1 LPVWCGPIYYW
12 AIANL
17 SSPTNIVTRPTDLS
31 LLRLFCLLAGV
42 ALLTTTAPSSAAD
55 VSSATTA
62 KPRPRIGLVLSGG
75 GARGYAHLGV
85 LQYLEKLHVPVD
97 YIAATSMGALV
108 GGLYATGISAE
119 DLEQRLSQTNLSD
132 IAFDRNERAKLPQ
145 SQREDDFQYPISIA
159 AGYDDGKL
167 KLAPGLVQGNNL
179 LTLLQNWTAQLPAD
193 ISFSHLPIP
202 FRAVAT
208 DLGKGTEVILERGS
222 LPRAMRAS
230 MAVPGLFAPYPID
243 GRTLVDGGLVS
254 NLPVQ
259 EARDMGADVIIAVNI
274 ATPLQDPANLQS
286 PTAVA
291 QQMVGILIQQNVK
304 AQKALLGKSDV
315 LIEPE
320 LTGMSFTDFA
330 RGKDGVNAGWNA
342 AQTQSTRLTELS
354 LPPVEWQ
361 AYLAARQ
368 AGPILARDTRVDA
381 IEIKTTGRIPAAY
394 VRSRLSVKEGDVYDA
409 DKINQQLSQLATNG
423 DFNALTQEIVEKDGR
438 HVLLIDAE
446 EKSWG
451 PQYLLFGLGISNT
464 FDGRGSVNLQIGH
477 RYPWMNQ
484 SGLEWRNDLLLGN
497 KRASLHSELRQPVFG
512 ASGLYVSPYV
522 DISRRYV
529 DAYLDGSDAKAS
541 PVTQYRIDSSIAGV
555 DLGMPLARLGDLR
568 LGVSYQH
575 IKYTP
580 TYNLALG
587 SIGSLFDATQSSQ
600 PVARA
605 RLTIDQLDDPLF
617 PRKGY
622 YIYSEINRGF
632 GQVDNRYSDAQLKT
646 LWAFSSDRNTFNVAL
661 EAASNLSSNNA
672 GPGFFLGGFQR
683 LSAYA
688 PDQFYGSSLLYSR
701 LTYLRDLT
709 DYSLLGLRNPVLGSS
724 LEAGNVWQTRNA
736 FGDGPYKKSLSL
748 FLGGNSPVGPVYFGA
763 AVGQQGIWNL
773 YLQLGRVF

>member
-1 LPVWCGPIYYW
+1 MRNYH
-12 AIANL
+12 
-17 SSPTNIVTRPTDLS
+17 SPFSIVTRTPFSYLA
-31 LLRLFCLLAGV
+31 RLVTGV
-42 ALLTTTAPSSAAD
+42 ALAALLTHSALSAENGDMPIKETA
-55 VSSATTA
+55 A

-85 LQYLEKLHVPVD
+85 LQYLEKLHIPVD

-108 GGLYATGISAE
+108 GGLYASGISAE
-119 DLEQRLSQTNLSD
+119 ELEQRLSQTNLSD

-145 SQREDDFQYPISIA
+145 SQREDDFQYPISISV
-159 AGYDDGKL
+159 GYDDGKL

-179 LTLLQNWTAQLPAD
+179 LTLLQNWTAQLPGN
-193 ISFSHLPIP
+193 ISFDRLPIP

-208 DLGKGTEVILERGS
+208 DLGKGTAVILDHGS

-230 MAVPGLFAPYPID
+230 MAVPGLFSPYQID

-259 EARDMGADVIIAVNI
+259 EARDMGADIIIAVNI

-304 AQKALLGKSDV
+304 SQKALLGKNDI

-330 RGKDGVNAGWNA
+330 RGKDGVNAGWEA
-342 AQTQSTRLTELS
+342 AQTQSKRLTELS
-354 LPPVEWQ
+354 LPPEEWKT
-361 AYLAARQ
+361 YLAARHTDM
-368 AGPILARDTRVDA
+368 ALAKGTRVDA

-394 VRSRLSVKEGDVYDA
+394 VRNRLSVKEGDVYDA
-409 DKINQQLSQLATNG
+409 DQINQQLSQLSTNG
-423 DFNALTQEIVEKDGR
+423 DFNALTQEMVSKDGR
-438 HVLLIDAE
+438 NVLLIDAE

-484 SGLEWRNDLLLGN
+484 SGLEWRNDLVLGN

-522 DISRRYV
+522 DIGRRYV

-541 PVTQYRIDSSIAGV
+541 PVTQYRIDTAIAGV

-575 IKYTP
+575 TKYTP
-580 TYNLALG
+580 TYNLSSESFGAL
-587 SIGSLFDATQSSQ
+587 FEATQTSQ

-622 YIYSEINRGF
+622 YIYSEVNRGF

-646 LWAFSSDRNTFNVAL
+646 LWAFSRGRDTFNVAL

-688 PDQFYGSSLLYSR
+688 PDQFYGNYLLYSR

-709 DYSLLGLRNPVLGSS
+709 DYSLLGLRNPVLGTS
-724 LEAGNVWQTRNA
+724 LEAGNVWQTRDA

-763 AVGQQGIWNL
+763 ALGQQGVWNL

>member
-1 LPVWCGPIYYW
+1 MTRTPFFNLP
-12 AIANL
+12 
-17 SSPTNIVTRPTDLS
+17 
-31 LLRLFCLLAGV
+31 RLVAGV
-42 ALLTTTAPSSAAD
+42 ALTTLALQAARAAD
-55 VSSATTA
+55 NIDTPISANTPAAAVA

-85 LQYLEKLHVPVD
+85 LQYLEKLHIPVD

-108 GGLYATGISAE
+108 GGLYASGISAE
-119 DLEQRLSQTNLSD
+119 ELEQRLAHTNLSD

-159 AGYDDGKL
+159 VGYDDGKL

-179 LTLLQNWTAQLPAD
+179 LALLQNWTAQLPAN
-193 ISFSHLPIP
+193 ISFDRLPIP

-208 DLGKGTEVILERGS
+208 DLGKGTAVILDHGS

-230 MAVPGLFAPYPID
+230 MAVPGLFAPYQID

-259 EARDMGADVIIAVNI
+259 EARDMGADIIIAVNI

-304 AQKALLGKSDV
+304 TQKALLGKQDI

-320 LTGMSFTDFA
+320 LTGVSFTDFA
-330 RGKDGVNAGWNA
+330 RGRDGVNAGWEA
-342 AQTQSTRLTELS
+342 AQTQSKRLTELS
-354 LPPVEWQ
+354 LPPAAWQ
-361 AYLAARQ
+361 AYLAARHTDM
-368 AGPILARDTRVDA
+368 ALARDTRVDA

-394 VRSRLSVKEGDVYDA
+394 VRSRLSVKEGDIYDA
-409 DKINQQLSQLATNG
+409 DRINQQLSQLSTNG
-423 DFNALTQEIVEKDGR
+423 DFNTLTQEMVNKDGR
-438 HVLLIDAE
+438 NVLLIDAE

-477 RYPWMNQ
+477 RYPWINQ
-484 SGLEWRNDLLLGN
+484 SGLEWRNDLVLGN
-497 KRASLHSELRQPVFG
+497 KRASLHSELRQPVLG
-512 ASGLYVSPYV
+512 ASGLYISPYV
-522 DISRRYV
+522 DIGRRYV

-541 PVTQYRIDSSIAGV
+541 PVTQYRIDTAVAGV
-555 DLGMPLARLGDLR
+555 DLGLPLARLGDLR
-568 LGVSYQH
+568 LGLSYQH
-575 IKYTP
+575 TKYTP
-580 TYNLALG
+580 TYNVID
-587 SIGSLFDATQSSQ
+587 SFGSLFDASQSSQ

-622 YIYSEINRGF
+622 YVYSEVNRGF
-632 GQVDNRYSDAQLKT
+632 GQEDNRYSNAQIKT
-646 LWAFSSDRNTFNVAL
+646 LWAFSRAHDTVNLAL
-661 EAASNLSSNNA
+661 EAATNFSSNNA

-688 PDQFYGSSLLYSR
+688 PDQFYGNYLLYSR

-763 AVGQQGIWNL
+763 ALGQQGVWNL

>member
-1 LPVWCGPIYYW
+1 VRSGALYTRAFAY
-12 AIANL
+12 L
-17 SSPTNIVTRPTDLS
+17 RLDIVTRPADLFS
-31 LLRLFCLLAGV
+31 PRLLRLLAGV
-42 ALLTTTAPSSAAD
+42 VFLTTISSSYAAD
-55 VSSATTA
+55 VSSAAAA

-119 DLEQRLSQTNLSD
+119 DLENRLSQTNLSD

-193 ISFSHLPIP
+193 ISFDRLPIP

-230 MAVPGLFAPYPID
+230 MAVPGLFAPYAID

-304 AQKALLGKSDV
+304 AQKALLGENDV

-320 LTGMSFTDFA
+320 LSGMSFTDFA
-330 RGKDGVNAGWNA
+330 RGNDGVNAGWNA
-342 AQTQSTRLTELS
+342 AQTQGTRLTELS
-354 LPPVEWQ
+354 LSPVEWQ

-529 DAYLDGSDAKAS
+529 DAYADGSDAKAS

-587 SIGSLFDATQSSQ
+587 SIGSLFDSTQSSQ

-646 LWAFSSDRNTFNVAL
+646 LWAFSSDRNTFNVAA

>member
-1 LPVWCGPIYYW
+1 M
-12 AIANL
+12 
-17 SSPTNIVTRPTDLS
+17 TRPTDLS

-55 VSSATTA
+55 VSSSTTA

-320 LTGMSFTDFA
+320 LSGMSFTDFA

-342 AQTQSTRLTELS
+342 AQKQSTRLTELS

-632 GQVDNRYSDAQLKT
+632 GQVDNRYSDAQLRT

-763 AVGQQGIWNL
+763 AVGQQAIWNL